1 MSNKQELKEAN
12 AALRAA
18 MNRVQEIADQ
28 HPSLMIIDSNQFTI
42 SFASIA
48 ELGTRRVDFICG
60 QLTKLETKMPK
71 GPKKVTEHLKES
83 IDLAIA
89 ELKKIKTKAASSDEV
104 RFVIDSIDNAI
115 TRLNKKR

>member
-28 HPSLMIIDSNQFTI
+28 HPSLMVHDVNQFSI

-48 ELGTRRVDFICG
+48 ELASRRVDFVCG
-60 QLTKLETKMPK
+60 QLTRLETKMPK
-71 GPKKVTEHLKES
+71 GPKKVVEHLKES
-83 IDLAIA
+83 IDLAVA
-89 ELKKIKTKAASSDEV
+89 ELKKIKTKAAGTEEV